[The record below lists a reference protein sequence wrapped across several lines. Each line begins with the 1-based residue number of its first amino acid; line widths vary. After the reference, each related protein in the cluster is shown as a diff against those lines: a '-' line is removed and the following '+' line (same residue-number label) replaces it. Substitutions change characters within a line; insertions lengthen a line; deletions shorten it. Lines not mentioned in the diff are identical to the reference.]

1 MASRSRSLVI
11 NARAGG
17 GTGPELVFLHG
28 GSGSWQ
34 LGAELFEQLPP
45 AVRWW
50 GVDLPGH
57 GDSAWTGHYGLENA
71 ADELASWAAANLAGP
86 AWWYGHSYGGQVA
99 LALAGRHPDAVCGL
113 VLGDTPLSL
122 SAMLKLLERTGTR
135 MRIWRSWCGRP
146 ESELLTLLGAEPA
159 GTETT
164 AEMLGAGHPYLR
176 RMAAALHR
184 HDPAFL
190 DAIVDR
196 TREVYGGL
204 EHAAAWLSQVDGPA
218 VLLRADPAVFALSD
232 DSGAMLVREN
242 AREGVVRL
250 LPGVGHGLQNFAPGA
265 VADTLAELMAVQ
277 RDGDMGG
284 GHRSS
289 ASTRSRSA

>member
-1 MASRSRSLVI
+1 MPNRRRSLVI

-17 GTGPELVFLHG
+17 GTDTELVFLHG

-57 GDSAWTGHYGLENA
+57 GDSAWTGHYSLENA

-122 SAMLKLLERTGTR
+122 SAMLKLLKHSGIR
-135 MRIWRSWCGRP
+135 MRRWQSWCGRP
-146 ESELLTLLGAEPA
+146 ESELLALLGAEPV
-159 GTETT
+159 GTQTA
-164 AEMLGAGHPYLR
+164 AEMLGAEHPYLR

-184 HDPAFL
+184 HDPAYL
-190 DAIVDR
+190 DAIVGR

-204 EHAAAWLSQVDGPA
+204 DYAATWLSRVRGPV

-232 DSGAMLVREN
+232 DSDEMLVREN
-242 AREGVVRL
+242 AREGVIRL
-250 LPGVGHGLQNFAPGA
+250 LPGVGHGLQNFAPTA
-265 VADTLAELMAVQ
+265 VADTLAELMAV
-277 RDGDMGG
+277 RHDGDSGVTSG
-284 GHRSS
+284 KRRPTAHR
-289 ASTRSRSA
+289 